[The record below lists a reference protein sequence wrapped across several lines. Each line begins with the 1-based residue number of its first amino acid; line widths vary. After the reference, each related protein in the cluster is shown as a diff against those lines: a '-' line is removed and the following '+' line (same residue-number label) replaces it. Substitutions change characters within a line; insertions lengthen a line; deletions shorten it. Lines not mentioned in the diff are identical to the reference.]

1 MLSFADA
8 MAWPLA
14 EVNRASREHRKPAAG
29 FVMKRSD
36 RRILTTHTGSLP
48 RPADLVEALNAKELG
63 QSHDTRALDSRVRR
77 AIAEIVQQEADT
89 GLDVIN
95 DGEHSKVSWM
105 AYARGRLS
113 GLEEIDSPVRFRGAT
128 RDSLAFPAAYEDMK
142 VMLAGRSAA
151 IVAKRTV
158 RPKAWVC
165 SGPIAYV
172 GQSELR
178 ADIDNLKAALK
189 GVKAEEAFVT
199 AISPSNLELYYDNH
213 YYGSAEEYLT
223 ALADAMHVEYKAI
236 VDAGFVLQIDD
247 PRMATHYNRTPN
259 ASIDDCRKFMAL
271 RVEAV
276 NHALRGIA
284 PDRVRFHTCY
294 SVNIAPRLFD
304 FELKHF
310 VDLMLQVRAGGYA
323 IEAAN
328 PRHEHEWELW
338 REVRLPDDKILIP
351 GVVSHCIH
359 LVEHPELV
367 AQRIVRF
374 AEVVGRERV
383 IAGTDCGFGTSG
395 AGDEVHPDVAWA
407 KLRSLVEG
415 ARIASK
421 KLWAS

>member
-1 MLSFADA
+1 
-8 MAWPLA
+8 
-14 EVNRASREHRKPAAG
+14 
-29 FVMKRSD
+29 MKRSD
-36 RRILTTHTGSLP
+36 HRILTTHTGSLP
-48 RPADLVEALNAKELG
+48 RPSDLVETLNAKELG
-63 QSHDTRALDSRVRR
+63 KGYDERHLDDRVSR
-77 AIAEIVQQEADT
+77 AIAEIVRRQIAT

-142 VMLAGRSAA
+142 VMLAGRSSAL
-151 IVAKRTV
+151 VAKRTV
-158 RPKAWVC
+158 RPKAWIC
-165 SGPIAYV
+165 SGPVAYI
-172 GQSELR
+172 GQDELR
-178 ADIDNLKAALK
+178 ADIDNLKAALDGLK
-189 GVKAEEAFVT
+189 FQDAFLT
-199 AISPSNLELYYDNH
+199 AISPSNLELYYENH
-213 YYGSAEEYLT
+213 YYASAEEYLT
-223 ALADAMHVEYKAI
+223 ALADAMRVEYKAI
-236 VDAGFVLQIDD
+236 VDAGLVLQIDD
-247 PRMATHYNRTPN
+247 PRMATHYNRTPD
-259 ASIDDCRKFMAL
+259 ASIEDCRKFIAL

-276 NHALRGIA
+276 NHALRGI
-284 PDRVRFHTCY
+284 PEDRVRFHSCY
-294 SVNIAPRLFD
+294 SVNIAPRVFD

-310 VDLMLQVRAGGYA
+310 VDLMLQIRAGAYA

-338 REVRLPDDKILIP
+338 REVPLPDHKILIP

-359 LVEHPELV
+359 LVEHPDLV
-367 AQRIVRF
+367 AQRILRF
-374 AEVVGRERV
+374 AGVIGRERV

-421 KLWAS
+421 KLWAD

>member
-1 MLSFADA
+1 
-8 MAWPLA
+8 
-14 EVNRASREHRKPAAG
+14 
-29 FVMKRSD
+29 MKRSD
-36 RRILTTHTGSLP
+36 HRILTTHTGSLP
-48 RPADLVEALNAKELG
+48 RPPDLVEALNVKELG
-63 QSHDTRALDSRVRR
+63 QIYDARALDSRVSR
-77 AIAEIVQQEADT
+77 AVAEIAQRQADT

-128 RDSLAFPAAYEDMK
+128 RDSQAFPAAYEDMK
-142 VMLAGRSAA
+142 VMLAGRSSA

-213 YYGSAEEYLT
+213 YYGSAEEYLA

-247 PRMATHYNRTPN
+247 PRMATHYNRTPD
-259 ASIDDCRKFMAL
+259 ASIDDCRNFMAL

-276 NHALRGIA
+276 NHALRGI
-284 PDRVRFHTCY
+284 PQDRVRFHTCY

-310 VDLMLQVRAGGYA
+310 VDLMLQIRAGAYA

-338 REVRLPDDKILIP
+338 REVCLPDDKILIP

-374 AEVVGRERV
+374 AEVVGRGRV

-415 ARIASK
+415 ARIASQT
-421 KLWAS
+421 LWAS

>member
-1 MLSFADA
+1 
-8 MAWPLA
+8 
-14 EVNRASREHRKPAAG
+14 
-29 FVMKRSD
+29 MKRSD
-36 RRILTTHTGSLP
+36 HRILTTHTGSLP
-48 RPADLVEALNAKELG
+48 RPPDLVEALNAKELG
-63 QSHDTRALDSRVRR
+63 ENYDARALDDRVSR
-77 AIAEIVQQEADT
+77 AIAEIVRHEADT

-142 VMLAGRSAA
+142 IMLAGRSAA

-172 GQSELR
+172 GQNELR

-213 YYGSAEEYLT
+213 YYGSAEEYLI

-236 VDAGFVLQIDD
+236 VDGGFVLQIDD
-247 PRMATHYNRTPN
+247 PRMATHYNRTPD

-276 NHALRGIA
+276 NHALRGI
-284 PDRVRFHTCY
+284 PQDRVRFHTCY
-294 SVNIAPRLFD
+294 SVNVAPRLFD

-310 VDLMLQVRAGGYA
+310 VDLMLQIHAGAYA

-374 AEVVGRERV
+374 ADVVGRERV

-421 KLWAS
+421 KLWAG